1 MIAAT
6 LGHARLSTTALYAQ
20 VAPDMMR
27 QGMDA
32 MEALN
37 RDALKRAAK
46 GSAVAVSS

>member
-1 MIAAT
+1 MIASQ

-20 VAPDMMR
+20 CAPDMMR

-46 GSAVAVSS
+46 GGTSSV